1 MFPNEFFGTQYLT
14 TWADYCLN
22 LDVLTCWVEAG
33 VDANPDDELADE
45 YAQEWGLVSWED
57 AELAL
62 VQLEHKKWAG
72 QSESILIL
80 YSRYLQ
86 AVWPDWAILE
96 SYWLQIL
103 LQSTTHIWQLYRLL

>member
-14 TWADYCLN
+14 AWADYCLN

-80 YSRYLQ
+80 YSRLGDFGKLLATNFVTKYHTYL
-86 AVWPDWAILE
+86 ATL
-96 SYWLQIL
+96 
-103 LQSTTHIWQLYRLL
+103 